1 MCVRR
6 RGGKKRGHFVS
17 MNVITP
23 LNGVVKNA
31 SAGYF
36 TKTLFCPSA
45 EKPDDSLRWSHF
57 SHILI
62 AV

>member
-6 RGGKKRGHFVS
+6 RGEKKIHFVS

-36 TKTLFCPSA
+36 TKPFSVHQQKNQMTL
-45 EKPDDSLRWSHF
+45 
-57 SHILI
+57 
-62 AV
+62 